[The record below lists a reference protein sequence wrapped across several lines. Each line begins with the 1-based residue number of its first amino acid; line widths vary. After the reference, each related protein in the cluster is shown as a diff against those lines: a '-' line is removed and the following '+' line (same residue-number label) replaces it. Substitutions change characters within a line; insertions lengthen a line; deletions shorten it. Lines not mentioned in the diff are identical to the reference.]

1 MKIVK
6 FFEVF
11 ENNQNRR
18 EFFGFEMFKTN
29 WNHQILS
36 KSNPTQHWWQ
46 QQQQPKKNKMK
57 NWSFYAD
64 VNFGQEEEVEDG

>member
-1 MKIVK
+1 MSSLVLEIL
-6 FFEVF
+6 
-11 ENNQNRR
+11 
-18 EFFGFEMFKTN
+18 KTN

-46 QQQQPKKNKMK
+46 QQQQQPKKKIKMK

-64 VNFGQEEEVEDG
+64 VNCYFGQEEEDE